1 MAGPAGFD
9 LREKTAGV
17 LAALLRAVVG
27 RAALAAPDV
36 PRAGEGPP
44 GGVSSPTGVAPV
56 KPGPCTAAGRAGTG
70 VSTPPTHPAQPDFR
84 VPPSLT
90 ALSRTVTS
98 FQLPPS
104 VTTRRQSL
112 QQLSSASVGFD
123 MVRFLASDGLRPTGA
138 ALGLKQLTRKNNF
151 RRTTPGENSGE
162 QLQVNADL
170 RSETARSAAR
180 RH

>member
-44 GGVSSPTGVAPV
+44 GGVSSPTGVASM
-56 KPGPCTAAGRAGTG
+56 KPGPCAAAGRAGTG

-112 QQLSSASVGFD
+112 QQLSSASVGFG
-123 MVRFLASDGLRPTGA
+123 MVRFLVSDGLRPTAA

-151 RRTTPGENSGE
+151 RRTTPGE
-162 QLQVNADL
+162 QLQEKIQEKSF
-170 RSETARSAAR
+170 RSTQT
-180 RH
+180 